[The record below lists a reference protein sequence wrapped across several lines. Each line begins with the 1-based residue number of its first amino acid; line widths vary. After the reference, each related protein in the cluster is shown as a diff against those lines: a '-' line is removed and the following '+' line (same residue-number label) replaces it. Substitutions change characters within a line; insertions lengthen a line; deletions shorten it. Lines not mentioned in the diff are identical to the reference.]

1 MVLNVGTE
9 HLGLGYID
17 TLEQMTKV
25 KRCVVDVV
33 LPEGTAVLNAD
44 DALVA
49 GMAESDYCR
58 CSVLLFSHVADNPGV
73 IAHRA
78 KGGRAAFVRD
88 DAVYLAEGDNERRLC
103 ALSEVAMPLTGHFTF
118 NVHNVLAAVG
128 AAWAYGLADQAIIK
142 GLGTYE

>member
-1 MVLNVGTE
+1 M
-9 HLGLGYID
+9 
-17 TLEQMTKV
+17 
-25 KRCVVDVV
+25 
-33 LPEGTAVLNAD
+33 
-44 DALVA
+44 
-49 GMAESDYCR
+49 
-58 CSVLLFSHVADNPGV
+58 ADNPGV

-78 KGGRAAFVRD
+78 KGGRAVFVRD

-128 AAWAYGLADQAIIK
+128 AAWAYGLADQVIIK